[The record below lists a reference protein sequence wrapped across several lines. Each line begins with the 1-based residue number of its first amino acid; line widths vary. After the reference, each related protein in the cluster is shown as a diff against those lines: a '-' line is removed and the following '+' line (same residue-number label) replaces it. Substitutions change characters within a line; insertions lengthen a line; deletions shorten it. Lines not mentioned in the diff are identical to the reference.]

1 MSMVLSELCGEV
13 NNYFDRDLPKYGGEF
28 TIEDG
33 ILTDADSLGLQIG
46 QYYRILGSVFNDG
59 VHQWT
64 GEPDNDLT
72 DEVFE
77 GDVHLLAVPKEFAD
91 LAKEIGAWI
100 EKYGEA
106 SMSPL
111 ASESLAPTSY
121 SYSVNTGA
129 GSGAVATWQNIF
141 SSRLT
146 RWRKIRP

>member
-13 NNYFDRDLPKYGGEF
+13 NNYFDRDLPKWGGEF
-28 TIEDG
+28 TIADG
-33 ILTDADSLGLQIG
+33 ILMDADSLGLQIG
-46 QYYRILGSVFNDG
+46 QYYRIFGSVFNNG

-64 GEPDNDLT
+64 GKPDEDLK
-72 DEVFE
+72 DEVFV
-77 GDVHLLAVPKEFAD
+77 GDIHLMAVPKEFID
-91 LAKEIGAWI
+91 LASEIGAWI

-121 SYSVNTGA
+121 SYSMNTGA
-129 GSGAVATWQNIF
+129 GSGAVATWQNVF